1 MIIRLGLE
9 KIKAYLKENTKLEP
23 YRFGLMNLFR
33 LQSHLQND
41 EVNQKIKAKKNKI
54 NGDLTLYSNKIH
66 DMKYGSIF
74 VGETA
79 SHVNEILLNRYLP
92 ENATTIDEKNF
103 YLSKEIENY
112 YTTMDLIRKAYQKII
127 HEYYG
132 ESVVYD
138 EESDIEWI
146 RLGHLYRWSYYPYKY
161 ATGLIMASSIVDSLF
176 SAKSLTTKDYLNFL
190 SLGSSD
196 DSLTLLKKINIDLLD
211 KQVLQNGLNVMKDD
225 VMLLQ
230 LLLKE
235 KTQS

>member
-138 EESDIEWI
+138 EESDGSDIFI
-146 RLGHLYRWSYYPYKY
+146 VGVII
-161 ATGLIMASSIVDSLF
+161 LIS
-176 SAKSLTTKDYLNFL
+176 TRQ
-190 SLGSSD
+190 
-196 DSLTLLKKINIDLLD
+196 DLLWL
-211 KQVLQNGLNVMKDD
+211 VLL
-225 VMLLQ
+225 
-230 LLLKE
+230 
-235 KTQS
+235 